1 MRTVIYDFD
10 LEPITAIEIPLD
22 VLEQLESQGI
32 IRISVRKP
40 GSTPEAEITLV
51 CKKINW
57 IDNRVRTI
65 VITDCT
71 ELALALR
78 PCWLPGQ
85 LSLVSEYSKT
95 IEKLKNLL
103 NRRK

>member
-32 IRISVRKP
+32 IRIPVRKA
-40 GSTPEAEITLV
+40 GSTPEAEITLI
-51 CKKINW
+51 CKKIKW
-57 IDNRVRTI
+57 IDDRVRTI

-85 LSLVSEYSKT
+85 LSLVSEYSQT
-95 IEKLKNLL
+95 IEKLKSL